1 LTKDKIHALQLA
13 SMGNLLKMA
22 GAYRISLSAKE
33 ELRTILEEFAINL
46 SGKAIKFAK
55 HAGRTTIKGEDLSL
69 ALKS

>member
-1 LTKDKIHALQLA
+1 
-13 SMGNLLKMA
+13 MA

-55 HAGRTTIKGEDLSL
+55 HAGWTTIKGEDLSL